1 MVGRMIQTVLGMPF
15 LLRCASHMI
24 WPKWDGGGF
33 PEMSLGTSKWCE
45 EQVVAISW
53 SASHTSSR
61 YHGNPWKG
69 SLSTSIS
76 VLKSVLSCS
85 NFHPNDRM
93 PVPFFP
99 SGRWW
104 CWAQTMSISVGTQ
117 CRGRGDMEMRK
128 NETRWAKS
136 GRQITVPAGCQ
147 MHDLYWFILI
157 YMDIYGQL
165 LLDFDDFDGVNL
177 AAQWNAEI
185 RPECSARNLGI
196 SMIWNGLSTNRLPKY
211 LNHDI

>member
-1 MVGRMIQTVLGMPF
+1 
-15 LLRCASHMI
+15 MI

-76 VLKSVLSCS
+76 VLKSVLSCW
-85 NFHPNDRM
+85 NFHPLQGDEAPANDRM
-93 PVPFFP
+93 PVPSSLP
-99 SGRWW
+99 LGRWW

-136 GRQITVPAGCQ
+136 GWQITVPAGCQ
-147 MHDLYWFILI
+147 MHDLYWFYI
-157 YMDIYGQL
+157 
-165 LLDFDDFDGVNL
+165 DFDLWIFMVN
-177 AAQWNAEI
+177 
-185 RPECSARNLGI
+185 CSWI
-196 SMIWNGLSTNRLPKY
+196 SMILMVWTWLLSGMLRSDLSIALVILESAWSERGFLQT
-211 LNHDI
+211 DCQST

>member
-93 PVPFFP
+93 PVPSSLQEGGDVEPKRCRFRLGP
-99 SGRWW
+99 SAGGGATWR
-104 CWAQTMSISVGTQ
+104 CGKM
-117 CRGRGDMEMRK
+117 K
-128 NETRWAKS
+128 
-136 GRQITVPAGCQ
+136 PAGPKVADRLRYPRGVKC
-147 MHDLYWFILI
+147 MIYIDLWIF
-157 YMDIYGQL
+157 M
-165 LLDFDDFDGVNL
+165 VN
-177 AAQWNAEI
+177 
-185 RPECSARNLGI
+185 CSWI
-196 SMIWNGLSTNRLPKY
+196 SMILMVWTWLLSGMLRSDLSVALVILESAWSENGLSTNRLPKY